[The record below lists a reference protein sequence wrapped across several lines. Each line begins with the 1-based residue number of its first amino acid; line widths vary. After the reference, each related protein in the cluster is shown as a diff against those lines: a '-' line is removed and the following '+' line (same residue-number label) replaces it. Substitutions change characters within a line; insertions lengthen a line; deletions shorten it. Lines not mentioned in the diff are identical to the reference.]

1 MEHILVRTNGSQ
13 ANQATALR
21 NRELFEMANI
31 TVINLMSAPGA
42 GKTSLLE
49 ATIPGLRGWYE
60 VAVIEGDSETELDA
74 ERIRA
79 LGVPSHQINTG
90 KVSHL
95 DALVINSALTE
106 FPVQGV
112 DLLVI
117 ENVGNL
123 ICPAYYD
130 LGEKLRL
137 VVCSAVDGSDAPKKY
152 PMMFRRADAI
162 VVNKVDLAASGG
174 AEVAELRRNL
184 REANT
189 TAPIFGVSCRTG
201 VGLGAW
207 LGWMRNAVARR
218 DVLVATNA

>member
-1 MEHILVRTNGSQ
+1 MEHIFARTNGSQ

-60 VAVIEGDSETELDA
+60 VAVIEGDLQTELDA

-95 DALVINSALTE
+95 DAPMINSALTE

-112 DLLVI
+112 DLLFI

-123 ICPAYYD
+123 ICPAFHD

-137 VVCSAVDGSDAPKKY
+137 AVCSAVDGADTPKKY
-152 PMMFRRADAI
+152 PTMFRRADAI

-184 REANT
+184 REANAR
-189 TAPIFGVSCRTG
+189 APIFGVSCRSG

-218 DVLVATNA
+218 EVLAVTNA

>member
-31 TVINLMSAPGA
+31 TVINVMSAPGA

-60 VAVIEGDSETELDA
+60 VAVIEGDLQTELDA

-95 DALVINSALTE
+95 DAPMINSALTE

-112 DLLVI
+112 DLLFI

-123 ICPAYYD
+123 ICPAFYD

-137 VVCSAVDGSDAPKKY
+137 VVCSAVDGADTPKKY
-152 PMMFRRADAI
+152 PTMFRRADAI
-162 VVNKVDLAASGG
+162 VVNKVDLARQVTPTWRNYAAICGKLMPRRRYLACR
-174 AEVAELRRNL
+174 AEQAWDLV
-184 REANT
+184 
-189 TAPIFGVSCRTG
+189 P
-201 VGLGAW
+201 GLDGCET
-207 LGWMRNAVARR
+207 R
-218 DVLVATNA
+218 

>member
-1 MEHILVRTNGSQ
+1 MEQTFVRTNGSQ
-13 ANQATALR
+13 ANQETAGR

-31 TVINLMSAPGA
+31 TVINIMSASGA

-60 VAVIEGDSETELDA
+60 VAVIEGDLQTELDA

-79 LGVPSHQINTG
+79 LGVPSHQITTG

-95 DALVINSALTE
+95 DALMISSALTE

-112 DLLVI
+112 DLLFI

-123 ICPAYYD
+123 ICPAFFD
-130 LGEKLRL
+130 LGEKVRL
-137 VVCSAVDGSDAPKKY
+137 VVCSAVDGPDAPQKY

-162 VVNKVDLAASGG
+162 VVNKVDLATSGG
-174 AEVAELRRNL
+174 ADIAELRRNL
-184 REANT
+184 REANA

-218 DVLVATNA
+218 DVLMATNA

>member
-31 TVINLMSAPGA
+31 TVINVMSAPGA

-60 VAVIEGDSETELDA
+60 VAVIEGDLQTEFDA

-95 DALVINSALTE
+95 DAPMINSALTE

-112 DLLVI
+112 DLLFI

-123 ICPAYYD
+123 ICPAFYD

-137 VVCSAVDGSDAPKKY
+137 VVCSAVDGADTPKKY
-152 PMMFRRADAI
+152 PTMFRRADAI
-162 VVNKVDLAASGG
+162 VVNKVDLVASGDSD
-174 AEVAELRRNL
+174 VAELRRNL
-184 REANT
+184 REANAS
-189 TAPIFGVSCRTG
+189 APIFGVSCRTG

-207 LGWMRNAVARR
+207 LGWMRNAVVRR
-218 DVLVATNA
+218 EVLAVTNA